1 MKTIA
6 VFTLFLLV
14 TMALHAELRDVA
26 VGDDAPDFSLNGL
39 DGKKYHLSQFRGKT
53 IVLEWINP
61 GCPFV
66 VGQYSSGNMPGL
78 QEKYTNEGIIWLTVN
93 STREDHPEAKTPDE
107 CKAMYSEWRSRATAH
122 LMDAGGSVGKLYGA
136 KTTPHMFVISS
147 DGKIAYNG
155 AIDDDRSTNGGRN
168 AKLNYV
174 SQAIEE
180 LKAGK
185 PVSIGTTKPYG
196 CSVKY

>member
-6 VFTLFLLV
+6 FFTFFFLV
-14 TMALHAELRDVA
+14 IMSLHAELKDVA
-26 VGDDAPDFSLNGL
+26 VGDDAPDFSLTGL

-61 GCPFV
+61 GCPFSHA
-66 VGQYSSGNMPGL
+66 QYTSGNVPGL
-78 QEKYTNEGIIWLTVN
+78 QEKYTKEGIIWLTIN
-93 STREDHPEAKTPDE
+93 STREDHPEAKTADE
-107 CKAMYSEWRSRATAH
+107 CRAFYAESRAAATAH
-122 LMDAGGSVGKLYGA
+122 LVDIGGTVGKLYGA

-174 SQAIEE
+174 AQALEE

-185 PVSIGTTKPYG
+185 TVTITTTKPYG

>member
-6 VFTLFLLV
+6 LFTLFSLV
-14 TMALHAELRDVA
+14 AMTLHAELKDVA
-26 VGDDAPDFSLNGL
+26 AGDDAPDFTLTGL
-39 DGKKYHLSQFRGKT
+39 DGKQYNLSQYRGKT
-53 IVLEWINP
+53 IVLEWMNP

-66 VGQYSSGNMPGL
+66 VGHYTSGNIPAL
-78 QEKYTNEGIIWLTVN
+78 QEKYTKDGVIWLTVN
-93 STREDHPEAKTPDE
+93 STRADHPEARTPDE
-107 CKAMYSEWRSRATAH
+107 CREIFSEWKAKATAH
-122 LMDAGGSVGKLYGA
+122 LLDEGGNVGKLYGA
-136 KTTPHMFVISS
+136 KTTPHMIVIAP

-168 AKLNYV
+168 ANLNYV

-185 PVSIGTTKPYG
+185 SVSIATTKPYG